1 MGFNPRRGRRGASP
15 RRGNAQG
22 GRHNQ
27 NYDSN
32 GPGVRIKGTAQQVY
46 DKYCQLAR
54 DNLGADDPVL
64 VESYL
69 QHAEHYYR
77 LAFPESRESDRS
89 GQDASASDR
98 PSAERQSTAPENED
112 PEAENLEAKNMDS
125 ATGEDSP
132 QTARKS
138 SGKSSDRE
146 TTKNWRRPRFLEKP
160 SRSDEPPAIY
170 TEGGSMEDDVD
181 DSDAD
186 NAQDADAAPLRRTSR
201 RHALGTKTTTRSTRT
216 TGVKRSRAKESL
228 SEKETKQSDSQSS
241 EEGDKSSTTNSD
253 DQQEPGQLSLSPPVW

>member
-77 LAFPESRESDRS
+77 LAFPESRESERS
-89 GQDASASDR
+89 GQDASASDHLSSDR
-98 PSAERQSTAPENED
+98 PSAERHSTAPENDD
-112 PEAENLEAKNMDS
+112 PEAENMNRATEEEAPQ
-125 ATGEDSP
+125 AT
-132 QTARKS
+132 R
-138 SGKSSDRE
+138 KSSDRE

-181 DSDAD
+181 DSDAN
-186 NAQDADAAPLRRTSR
+186 NAQDTDAAPLRRTSR

-228 SEKETKQSDSQSS
+228 SEKDTKQSDSQSS

>member
-77 LAFPESRESDRS
+77 LAFPESRESERS
-89 GQDASASDR
+89 GQDASASDHLSSDR
-98 PSAERQSTAPENED
+98 PSAERHSTAPEAED
-112 PEAENLEAKNMDS
+112 PEAENMNRAAEEEA
-125 ATGEDSP
+125 P
-132 QTARKS
+132 QTTR
-138 SGKSSDRE
+138 KSSDRE

-170 TEGGSMEDDVD
+170 TEGGSTEDDVD

-241 EEGDKSSTTNSD
+241 EEGDKSSTANND

>member
-77 LAFPESRESDRS
+77 LAFPESRESERS

-98 PSAERQSTAPENED
+98 PSAERQSTTPENED
-112 PEAENLEAKNMDS
+112 PEAENMNSVAQ
-125 ATGEDSP
+125 EDTP
-132 QTARKS
+132 QTTR
-138 SGKSSDRE
+138 KSSDRE
-146 TTKNWRRPRFLEKP
+146 TTRNWRRPRFLEKP

-170 TEGGSMEDDVD
+170 TEGDSIEDDAD
-181 DSDAD
+181 NSDAD
-186 NAQDADAAPLRRTSR
+186 NAQDTDAVPLRRTSR

-216 TGVKRSRAKESL
+216 TGAKRGRAKESL
-228 SEKETKQSDSQSS
+228 SEKDTKQSDSQSS
-241 EEGDKSSTTNSD
+241 EEGDKSSTANSD
-253 DQQEPGQLSLSPPVW
+253 DQQEPGQLSLSPPT

>member
-15 RRGNAQG
+15 RRGNAQN

-77 LAFPESRESDRS
+77 LAFPEPRQSERS
-89 GQDASASDR
+89 GQDYSASEHQEAER
-98 PSAERQSTAPENED
+98 PSMSSED
-112 PEAENLEAKNMDS
+112 EGRDQAVE
-125 ATGEDSP
+125 EDTPKAARRASDQGSP
-132 QTARKS
+132 
-138 SGKSSDRE
+138 
-146 TTKNWRRPRFLEKP
+146 KNWQRPRFLEKP
-160 SRSDEPPAIY
+160 SRSDESPPIY
-170 TEGGSMEDDVD
+170 TEGDSAQNDADE
-181 DSDAD
+181 SDA
-186 NAQDADAAPLRRTSR
+186 AQDSAAQDTDSPPLRRTSR
-201 RHALGTKTTTRSTRT
+201 RHALGTKTRSTRSA
-216 TGVKRSRAKESL
+216 GGRGSASKANQ
-228 SEKETKQSDSQSS
+228 SEKDAKQSDDQSS
-241 EEGDKSSTTNSD
+241 DNNDASTNVSHD
-253 DQQEPGQLSLSPPVW
+253 DSQEPEQLSLSPPE